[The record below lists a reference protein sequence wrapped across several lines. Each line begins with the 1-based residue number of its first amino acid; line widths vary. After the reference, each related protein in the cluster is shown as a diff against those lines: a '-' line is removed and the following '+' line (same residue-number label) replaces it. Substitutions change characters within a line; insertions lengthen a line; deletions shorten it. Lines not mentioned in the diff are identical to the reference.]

1 MADPLDYVSA
11 LGRISGKLLSEDLL
25 RQGVDLTFR
34 NGSAD
39 PDILYLD
46 VNNMRVGINANPP
59 VYDLDIGT
67 DLKTTNLQATS
78 QAAIDNVIFTA
89 PKTITTSVG
98 ALHIRPYG
106 IDPVMFHDKLTT
118 SALEFNDNYVG
129 SFTNQNIIL
138 DPNGSGTVQIFAN
151 TNITGNLGVSGN
163 VLVSGNL
170 QSAGTVTVGDQPL
183 DTVTIVPDFT
193 QSIIPG
199 ADITYDFGTALKR
212 WSEAHILDWTNISTG
227 AWPGSGLIPQAV
239 FVSNQ
244 IKLDGVANKIS
255 AQQSNEDV
263 LLSPDTGI
271 TYIERLKFQAD
282 EITNLNN
289 TPITFASTGI
299 GYTRFM
305 DTNAIVI
312 PSGPDDDRRA
322 SPELGETRWS
332 TEQAYLECFDG
343 TVWVVSTGGGEEVTT
358 PIMEDLGNVY
368 SLILG

>member
-67 DLKTTNLQATS
+67 DLKTTNLQAVS
-78 QAAIDNVIFTA
+78 QAAIDNVIFSA

-98 ALHIRPYG
+98 TLHIRPYG

-118 SALEFNDNYVG
+118 SALEFNDNYIG
-129 SFTNQNIIL
+129 SFTNQNIRL
-138 DPNGSGTVQIFAN
+138 DPNGSGTVQIYAN
-151 TNITGNLGVSGN
+151 TNIIGDLGVSGN
-163 VLVSGNL
+163 ILVSGNL

-199 ADITYDFGTALKR
+199 VDNTYDLGTALKR
-212 WSEAHILDWTNISTG
+212 WSELHAPDWTHIDNVRPQSVLVSTQ
-227 AWPGSGLIPQAV
+227 L
-239 FVSNQ
+239 
-244 IKLDGVANKIS
+244 KLDGVANKIS
-255 AQQSNEDV
+255 AQQSNDDV

-289 TPITFASTGI
+289 TAITFANTGI

-305 DTNAIVI
+305 GTNAISV
-312 PSGPDDDRRA
+312 PAGTDAERRA

-332 TEQAYLECFDG
+332 TQQAYLECFDG